1 MECNKRITILFLV
14 LLQGCILFMSHSNAQ
29 TKKTSKRIK
38 NCYNSEG
45 YKLVWNDEFNSDGK
59 PDSSNW
65 DYEIGFKRNNE
76 LQWYQPDNAIC
87 KNGKLVI
94 EAQRVDIPNPN
105 YKSNSSNWRE
115 SRKKV
120 EYTSSCLITKGK
132 HQWQYGRFEIK
143 ARIDT
148 TKGSW
153 PAIWTLGIDKPWP
166 SNGEIDLLEFY
177 IKDNKQSILAN
188 VASGTVTKWKAKW
201 DSVIKDLS
209 YFIKKDPQWVKKFHV
224 WRMDW
229 DEDFIRLYLDDELLN
244 ETPLRETINPDGFQ
258 PFHQPH
264 YLLLNLAIGS
274 NGGDPQNSK
283 FPITYEI
290 DYVRVYQKR

>member
-14 LLQGCILFMSHSNAQ
+14 LLQGCISFMSHCNAQ
-29 TKKTSKRIK
+29 TKKISKRIK
-38 NCYNSEG
+38 NCYKSEG
-45 YKLVWNDEFNSDGK
+45 YKLVWNDEFYSDGK

-76 LQWYQPDNAIC
+76 LQWYHPDNAIC

-94 EAQRVDIPNPN
+94 EAQRIDIPNPN

-188 VASGTVTKWKAKW
+188 VASGTATKWKAKW

-209 YFIKKDPQWVKKFHV
+209 YFIKKDPLWVKKFHV

-229 DEDFIRLYLDDELLN
+229 DKDYIRLYLDDELLN
-244 ETPLRETINPDGFQ
+244 ETPLRETTNPDGFQ